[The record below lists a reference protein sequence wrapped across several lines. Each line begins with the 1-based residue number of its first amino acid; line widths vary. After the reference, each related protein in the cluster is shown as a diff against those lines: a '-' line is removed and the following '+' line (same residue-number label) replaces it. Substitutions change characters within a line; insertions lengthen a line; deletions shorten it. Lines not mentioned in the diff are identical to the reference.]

1 MPTIPVFRMVAPRL
15 DRNRVSALAGAL
27 GLRGKTHDSEDA
39 VAVQDE
45 ARVLVQAGPCA
56 KLAGVILYVNHAGSL
71 GAIHDA
77 PIEPARAGEW
87 LGRFLD
93 RHDLNPV
100 PPAGEH
106 AQLEREPW
114 ARFTEAVVFDGRE
127 RRRVK
132 ARTDAGVR
140 LRINGTPVSG
150 PRTRIRAV
158 FGGSENPLMVHVAA
172 WERLETYTEGEL
184 IREHD
189 VIAELERSMRGR
201 KDCGMAIHV
210 KSDVRLAYAATEEF
224 RGSPDLLAPYYFVE
238 IESPRRNDRPGAADP
253 GPAPRQLRKLPA
265 WR

>member
-1 MPTIPVFRMVAPRL
+1 MPTIRVFRMVAPQL
-15 DRNRVSALAGAL
+15 DRNRLTRLAGAL
-27 GLRGKTHDSEDA
+27 GLGGKTHDSEDA

-45 ARVLVQAGPCA
+45 SRVLVQAGPCA
-56 KLAGVILYVNHAGSL
+56 KLAGVLLYVSHAASL
-71 GAIHDA
+71 GAILNA
-77 PIEPARAGEW
+77 PIEPARAGDW

-93 RHDLNPV
+93 RHGLNPA
-100 PPAGEH
+100 PPAAEH
-106 AQLEREPW
+106 AQLERQPW
-114 ARFTEAVVFDGRE
+114 ARFTEAVVYDGRE

-140 LRINGTPVSG
+140 LRLNGIPVSG

-158 FGGSENPLMVHVAA
+158 FGGSETPLMVHVAA
-172 WERLETYTEGEL
+172 WERLEPYTEGEL
-184 IREHD
+184 IRAHD

-201 KDCGMAIHV
+201 KDCSAPVHV
-210 KSDVRLAYAATEEF
+210 KGDVRLAYAATEEF

-253 GPAPRQLRKLPA
+253 GPAPRQLLKLPA